1 MDFLLSNFQQIG
13 NALGWALIHFI
24 WQGFI
29 LVASYFII
37 TRLFFKNKIHLHY
50 WTGIFFIVLCLII
63 PIKEFIQQLHL
74 STDLNSSSFQQLSTN
89 IALITSTG
97 ILSPIDML
105 ISLIQ
110 KAIPYLVSIWTVVI
124 LLISSNLTKSW
135 FELVKLS
142 KINALKVPQNLLNTL
157 EENSKILK
165 LKFTPIISISSQV
178 IIPATFGFFKPV
190 ILLPASLISQL
201 PQEQM
206 EAILLH
212 ELCHIKRSDF
222 IHNILQ
228 LLVETLFFY
237 NPFTKWMSADIRKI
251 REQCCDELVLKLET
265 KPLLYAKALTNLA
278 SLFNQQNKS
287 KTSYLQIAATDGELL
302 NRIKIL
308 MMKKKTKSPLIHI
321 ISGVLLSLIVLTFFN
336 NLSKNNTLFS
346 LNKNSFSS
354 AFNNKTLTDFENKPS
369 YLIPDLDSLVNQ
381 EANKRKAQKKKI
393 SHPNNIAIQNIKTNN
408 TNTNINNK
416 QTTYNATI
424 EINKSIDYPTLMP
437 TQGMDKNFATAPPK
451 IQNTNPATVEK
462 EVKLTNSQSLS
473 QSKPL
478 TNKFPKL
485 IYRVNPT
492 YSRNL
497 RKRGIEGNVILS
509 FNINSK
515 GRVKNIKVDKSSPLK
530 LLDGNARLAL
540 KKWRFDKST
549 VNEQNIKNRY
559 QQIFTF
565 TLDGSNSC
573 HNGELGSLISTNKIC
588 QNL

>member
-74 STDLNSSSFQQLSTN
+74 NTDLNSSSFQQLSTN

-265 KPLLYAKALTNLA
+265 KPLLYAKALTNL
-278 SLFNQQNKS
+278 SMLVNS
-287 KTSYLQIAATDGELL
+287 KNRGQSSILQISATDGELL
-302 NRIKIL
+302 NRIKVL
-308 MMKKKTKSPLIHI
+308 MVQKNKKSPLILL
-321 ISGVLLSLIVLTFFN
+321 ISGILISILALLILNNISNQHSSILIANNILFPPRLNSSDIKTYEYKSNYSIPSVTKILTNEEKKKAQKTITQLQSTVTQLNPHETTVSLIENATLQNTITTSGDK
-336 NLSKNNTLFS
+336 NLFLKPQSSILKEEFERTYSSKID
-346 LNKNSFSS
+346 KQ
-354 AFNNKTLTDFENKPS
+354 KIQPK
-369 YLIPDLDSLVNQ
+369 ISLVN
-381 EANKRKAQKKKI
+381 
-393 SHPNNIAIQNIKTNN
+393 
-408 TNTNINNK
+408 
-416 QTTYNATI
+416 
-424 EINKSIDYPTLMP
+424 
-437 TQGMDKNFATAPPK
+437 
-451 IQNTNPATVEK
+451 
-462 EVKLTNSQSLS
+462 
-473 QSKPL
+473 
-478 TNKFPKL
+478 KFPRL
-485 IYRVNPT
+485 IRKVDPVYDRQ
-492 YSRNL
+492 L
-497 RKRGIEGNVILS
+497 RERSIEGSVIIS
-509 FNINSK
+509 FNINTK
-515 GRVKNIKVDKSSPLK
+515 GRAHDIKIDKVSSSK
-530 LLDGNARLAL
+530 LLDSISRNALR
-540 KKWRFDKST
+540 KWRFDPKT
-549 VNEQNIKNRY
+549 ITEQNIKNRY
-559 QQIFTF
+559 QQIFAF
-565 TLDGSNSC
+565 KLVDSNSC
-573 HNGELGSLISTNKIC
+573 RKRKLGTRISINKEVC
-588 QNL
+588 QYQ

>member
-1 MDFLLSNFQQIG
+1 MDFLLSNLQQIG
-13 NALGWALIHFI
+13 NALGWTLIHFI
-24 WQGFI
+24 WQGII
-29 LVASYFII
+29 LVASYFTI

-63 PIKEFIQQLHL
+63 PIKEFAQQLQL
-74 STDLNSSSFQQLSTN
+74 STDLNSITVQQFGAN
-89 IALITSTG
+89 ITLISSTG
-97 ILSPIDML
+97 IFSPIDML
-105 ISLIQ
+105 ISLIH
-110 KAIPYLVSIWTVVI
+110 KAIPYLVVLWATVIV
-124 LLISSNLTKSW
+124 LISSSLTNSW

-142 KINALKVPQNLLNTL
+142 KNNALKVPQNLLNTL

-165 LKFTPIISISSQV
+165 LKFKPIISINSQV

-237 NPFTKWMSADIRKI
+237 NPFTRWMSADIRKI
-251 REQCCDELVLKLET
+251 REQCCDKLVLKLET

-278 SLFNQQNKS
+278 ALFNQQNKG

-308 MMKKKTKSPLIHI
+308 MLQKKNKSPLIYI
-321 ISGVLLSLIVLTFFN
+321 ISGVLLSLIL
-336 NLSKNNTLFS
+336 LTLF
-346 LNKNSFSS
+346 KNLPQHSGIYFASNQNSYSS
-354 AFNNKTLTDFENKPS
+354 TFTKSILTGVENRPS
-369 YLIPDLDSLVNQ
+369 YLIPNLVNLVND
-381 EANKRKAQKKKI
+381 EENKRKAKQQKLTHLDNVAKQKNKTVTLNTSI
-393 SHPNNIAIQNIKTNN
+393 KSNKSIGSSATTLKPVQNLQKNFSNAPLVNQTTNVRSLETNVKMTNIKT
-408 TNTNINNK
+408 
-416 QTTYNATI
+416 
-424 EINKSIDYPTLMP
+424 P
-437 TQGMDKNFATAPPK
+437 
-451 IQNTNPATVEK
+451 
-462 EVKLTNSQSLS
+462 S

-485 IYRVNPT
+485 IYRVNPI

-497 RKRGIEGNVILS
+497 RERGIEGSVILS

-515 GRVKNIKVDKSSPLK
+515 GRVKNIEVDKSSPLK

-540 KKWRFDKST
+540 KKWRFDKHT

-573 HNGELGSLISTNKIC
+573 HNGDLGSLITTDKIC
-588 QNL
+588 QDL